1 MDKEFKGFAELIA
14 DSSHGMVDLD
24 IPFRELG
31 FQGVPFRS
39 SVLCVPTRDC
49 LVQLIDPPYLV
60 VTLEEIEIAHLERVQ
75 FGLKNFD
82 LVFVFK
88 DFNKPVVHINTIPV
102 ELLEDVKSWL
112 TDVDIPISEGQMN
125 LNWVQIMKTVLAD
138 PYQFFIDG
146 GWAFLTGQGESDE
159 EEESDDYSG
168 SDDDGSGGGDDDDD
182 DSESGEDWDALER
195 KAAKADRNS
204 GFD

>member
-1 MDKEFKGFAELIA
+1 MIGKRKTFDVQFYREASDMAFDETGGRKRKYRYGDEDELQQEQEERRRKALLDKEFKGFAELIA

-75 FGLKNFD
+75 FGLKKFRFS
-82 LVFVFK
+82 VCFQRF
-88 DFNKPVVHINTIPV
+88 
-102 ELLEDVKSWL
+102 
-112 TDVDIPISEGQMN
+112 
-125 LNWVQIMKTVLAD
+125 
-138 PYQFFIDG
+138 
-146 GWAFLTGQGESDE
+146 
-159 EEESDDYSG
+159 
-168 SDDDGSGGGDDDDD
+168 
-182 DSESGEDWDALER
+182 
-195 KAAKADRNS
+195 
-204 GFD
+204 

>member
-1 MDKEFKGFAELIA
+1 MNYNKNKKNEEGKPSWIKEFKGFAELIA

-75 FGLKNFD
+75 FGLK
-82 LVFVFK
+82 
-88 DFNKPVVHINTIPV
+88 
-102 ELLEDVKSWL
+102 
-112 TDVDIPISEGQMN
+112 IS
-125 LNWVQIMKTVLAD
+125 I
-138 PYQFFIDG
+138 
-146 GWAFLTGQGESDE
+146 
-159 EEESDDYSG
+159 
-168 SDDDGSGGGDDDDD
+168 
-182 DSESGEDWDALER
+182 
-195 KAAKADRNS
+195 
-204 GFD
+204 